1 VLDVACGTGVNF
13 TRLRTAHRPGRK
25 LRLAEPEPRGREPHV
40 EVVEASLEPATA
52 DVTGVDRARE
62 LTLELLDVSAR
73 LGSFT
78 LPAGTGFCPGRR

>member
-1 VLDVACGTGVNF
+1 LEAK
-13 TRLRTAHRPGRK
+13 RK

-73 LGSFT
+73 LGPFA
-78 LPAGTGFCPGRR
+78 LPAGTILRPGRG